1 MGFPPA
7 MLQARFIPA
16 SAGNTLKN
24 RFEAS
29 SHSVHPRVCG
39 EHMVA
44 GVLTLDTTGSS
55 PRLRGTPSWYDS
67 DILLLRFIPASAGN
81 TTQRD
86 HQVQGKPVHPRVCGE
101 HWTMP
106 TSPAPSRG
114 SSPRLRGTHPDHP
127 DHLCKVRF
135 IPASAGN
142 TRPNSLRAAS
152 SAVHPRV
159 CGEHAIFSRCDA
171 VSCGSSPRL
180 RGTRGLDRL

>member
-114 SSPRLRGTHPDHP
+114 SSPRLRGTQIAGDHQIERG
-127 DHLCKVRF
+127 RF

-142 TRPNSLRAAS
+142 TVAVPAPMGFGS
-152 SAVHPRV
+152 VHPRV
-159 CGEHAIFSRCDA
+159 CGEHQK
-171 VSCGSSPRL
+171 VSYYRV
-180 RGTRGLDRL
+180 